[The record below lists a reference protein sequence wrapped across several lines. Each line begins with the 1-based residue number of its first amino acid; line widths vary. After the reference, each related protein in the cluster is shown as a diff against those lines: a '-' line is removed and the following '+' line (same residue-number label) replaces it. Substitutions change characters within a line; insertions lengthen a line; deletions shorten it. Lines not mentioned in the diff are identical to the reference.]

1 MRQRLLVASHNLR
14 KLEELRRLCA
24 ELPLEVLGPESLPEG
39 LPEVEETGVNFL
51 QNAGLKAFSA
61 AAAAASQLGPDAWAL
76 ADDSGLEVDALD
88 GEPGV
93 RSARYAGADGSREQ
107 RDAANIARLLAR
119 LRDVPPEARTAR
131 FICVIAVARRDEI
144 LFAVEG
150 RVEGRILPEPEGSG
164 GFGYDPVFYHE
175 ASGRSFASLSAQEK
189 AAVSH
194 RGLAVARL
202 RRVLESVLPA
212 GTH

>member
-1 MRQRLLVASHNLR
+1 MQRLLIASHNPK
-14 KLEELRRLCA
+14 KLAELRALCA
-24 ELPLEVLGPESLPEG
+24 GLPVAVLGPEALPQG

-61 AAAAASQLGPDAWAL
+61 ADAAARQLGPDVWAL

-88 GEPGV
+88 GAPGV
-93 RSARYAGADGSREQ
+93 RSARYAGAPGAGRE
-107 RDAANIARLLAR
+107 RDAANVALLLQRLAH
-119 LRDVPPEARTAR
+119 VPAAERSAR

-150 RVEGRILPEPEGSG
+150 RVEGTILAGPQGEG
-164 GFGYDPVFYHE
+164 GFGYDPIFYHE
-175 ASGRSFASLSAQEK
+175 ASGRSFAALSAQEK

-194 RGLAVARL
+194 RGQAVARL
-202 RRVLESVLPA
+202 RQVLERVLPA
-212 GTH
+212 AG